1 MELNIGKCGALG
13 LEEDESISLPSG
25 VFPKPETYKYLGL
38 DQDKNGHAWDSYCD
52 RIQASTRALL
62 RFCQGVGTS
71 WPTKSKIAIYKAF
84 IRPKSDYCAPILWH
98 HARSTPGGMKLIGL
112 FTDLHKDALQ
122 WIFSTGQKLR
132 CKVLLESLSA
142 IAPPRRRYD
151 ELAANF
157 SSHIIRSAEENPI
170 HLALRLHG
178 DWYQSHSL
186 LPLCAQP
193 HPLEAEFIEQDDGN
207 MSFANWIRRNRITW
221 INSQSDAGILPHY
234 IRSRAGISHYDHI
247 LRITTLQIAEN
258 ALLWR
263 QNRAFM
269 NRKCPVCKCVF
280 NRAHI
285 ARCHLLPNFV
295 LQVESNRGRII
306 QDLPAS
312 IVQQRLQQE
321 QQQIAQSLN
330 QESLPGYTLMDWL
343 LNRGCWQNF
352 QRAWDML
359 DNLLSSQSS
368 RNSNNIIL
376 E

>member
-1 MELNIGKCGALG
+1 MHPAQAGFRKGFSTLTQILIRADTLRFDDAKVSVFYDFKDAYNRVNLQRLFQRLQELNCPPRTLSLIYGLMVHNTQNIIIVNQSKSEPIHRTRGLFQGSVISCLLFNVYIDPLLRKLNERFPTKSGMPSALLFADDLHTCAPNGSVAQQQANVTDQWSQEFGMELNIGKCSALG

-25 VFPKPETYKYLGL
+25 EFPKPETYKYLGL

-98 HARSTPGGMKLIGL
+98 HARSTPGGMKLIGM

-186 LPLCAQP
+186 LPLC
-193 HPLEAEFIEQDDGN
+193 
-207 MSFANWIRRNRITW
+207 
-221 INSQSDAGILPHY
+221 
-234 IRSRAGISHYDHI
+234 
-247 LRITTLQIAEN
+247 
-258 ALLWR
+258 
-263 QNRAFM
+263 
-269 NRKCPVCKCVF
+269 
-280 NRAHI
+280 
-285 ARCHLLPNFV
+285 
-295 LQVESNRGRII
+295 
-306 QDLPAS
+306 
-312 IVQQRLQQE
+312 
-321 QQQIAQSLN
+321 
-330 QESLPGYTLMDWL
+330 
-343 LNRGCWQNF
+343 
-352 QRAWDML
+352 
-359 DNLLSSQSS
+359 
-368 RNSNNIIL
+368 
-376 E
+376 